1 MELKQYLLFVWRWAW
16 LIILFA
22 VIGAGAGFV
31 FSQRQSPQYVA
42 STMLMVN
49 QNQGNTRPPTFDEL
63 RGRERYS
70 LTVRQLLLVRPVLE
84 RAAATVGNITASQLL
99 ARASIVDVGKTEL
112 FLLTIQDTDRQRAI
126 ALADAIVTSFQAL
139 ERELLD
145 AEFAEHSILI
155 VVDPAYAEP
164 HPVGPNYTR
173 NIILSMVIGILIAI
187 AIGFLYDYFN
197 TRIND
202 EDDLDRRG
210 GGRPLLTI
218 GTIKGDTPAAQL
230 ITLSN
235 PAALAAESYR
245 TFRLYLDTLDAAK
258 RPQVIAVISAA
269 PGEGR
274 SLTAA
279 NLAVALA
286 QTGRRVVL
294 VDADLRQS
302 TLHTFFNLPHQSGL
316 TNLLRMT
323 ARPLESFL
331 QVTPQPNLH
340 VLTAGIVNGLPA
352 QLLGSPQ
359 LEKVLA
365 TLRQSADVVIID
377 TAPLFPFADTTLLL
391 RAVDTTLLVVRAN
404 RTKEESLRRTFDL
417 LRQTKV
423 SCLGVVLNGVKR
435 RWRWPVMKVRSAQ
448 PAAPITPAQPGQIAG
463 EAGD

>member
-1 MELKQYLLFVWRWAW
+1 MELKQYLLFVWRWIW

-22 VIGAGAGFV
+22 VIGASVGFV
-31 FSQRQSPQYVA
+31 FSQRQPPQYVA

-84 RAAATVGNITASQLL
+84 RAAAMVGNITASQLL
-99 ARASIVDVGKTEL
+99 ARASITEVGKTEL
-112 FLLTIQDTDRQRAI
+112 FLLTVQDTDRQRAV

-139 ERELLD
+139 ERDLLD

-164 HPVGPNYTR
+164 QPVGPNYTR
-173 NIILSMVIGILIAI
+173 NIILSVVIAILIAI

-218 GTIKGDTPAAQL
+218 GTIKGNTPAAQL

-235 PAALAAESYR
+235 PAALEAESYR
-245 TFRLYLDTLDAAK
+245 TFRLYLDRLEAAK

-294 VDADLRQS
+294 VDANLRNP
-302 TLHTFFNLPHQSGL
+302 TLHTFFNLPYQSGL
-316 TNLLRMT
+316 TNLLRVSV
-323 ARPLESFL
+323 RPLESFL
-331 QVTPQPNLH
+331 QVTPQPNLY
-340 VLTAGIVNGLPA
+340 VLTAGMMSGLPA
-352 QLLGSPQ
+352 QLLGCPQ
-359 LEKVLA
+359 LETVLA

-377 TAPLFPFADTTLLL
+377 TAPLFPFADTALLL
-391 RAVDTTLLVVRAN
+391 GAVDATLLVVRAN
-404 RTKEESLRRTFDL
+404 HTNEEALRRTFDML
-417 LRQTKV
+417 SQTKV
-423 SCLGVVLNGVKR
+423 ACLGVVLNGVKR
-435 RWRWPVMKVRSAQ
+435 RWRWPAMKVRFARS
-448 PAAPITPAQPGQIAG
+448 AAPTALAQPGEIAG
-463 EAGD
+463 ETGD